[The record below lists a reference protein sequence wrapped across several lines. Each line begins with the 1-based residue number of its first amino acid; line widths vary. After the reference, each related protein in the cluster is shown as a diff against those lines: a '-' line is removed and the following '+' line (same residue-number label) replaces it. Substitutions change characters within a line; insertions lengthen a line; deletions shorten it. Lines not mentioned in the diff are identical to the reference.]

1 MPSKEVR
8 QWRELI
14 LHRKKTVDKVVL
26 LKNRIRATLEAR
38 GYRRAEFKGSWWSGA
53 NRLWMSGFCGR
64 FMSG

>member
-38 GYRRAEFKGSWWSGA
+38 GYRRGGVQGQLVERG
-53 NRLWMSGFCGR
+53 
-64 FMSG
+64 